1 MSKGEGGERRG
12 DAPGGGRG
20 QARSAGFVLAAP
32 QSGSGK
38 TLTTLALLRL
48 LTRQGMALRSAKA
61 GPDYIDPAFHAAAT
75 GHPSVNLDPF
85 AMRPDLLRALAF
97 ADARPLVVEAMMGLY
112 DGAADGSGSAA
123 DLAEMLGLPV
133 VFLVDCAKQSH
144 SIAALVRG
152 FRDHRPSLRFAG
164 LMLNRV
170 GSLRHETLLR
180 DALKP
185 LGLPILAVLPADPAL
200 TLPERHLGLVQ
211 AGERADLAGFLDRAA
226 AWMASGLQ
234 PGALDGLLGVTLR
247 APAPPKPLAPLGA
260 HIAVARDTAFA
271 FSYPHLLEGWRQ
283 AGAALSF
290 FSPLADEGPAAE
302 ADAVFLPG
310 GYPELHA
317 GRLAAA
323 SRFPEGMQAAARR
336 GALIYGECGGY
347 MALGEGLVDADGI
360 RHGMLGLLPVET
372 SFAQR
377 KRHLGYR
384 RLAPL
389 PGAPWPHALTGHE
402 FHYAT
407 IVREGAAE
415 RLFEAR
421 DAVGTDLGAMGLR
434 RGRVMGSFA
443 HVIDGVVP

>member
-1 MSKGEGGERRG
+1 M
-12 DAPGGGRG
+12 
-20 QARSAGFVLAAP
+20 
-32 QSGSGK
+32 
-38 TLTTLALLRL
+38 LALLRH
-48 LTRQGMALRSAKA
+48 LTRAGVALRSAKA

-75 GHPSVNLDPF
+75 GRASVNLDPF
-85 AMRPDLLRALAF
+85 AMRPDLLRSLAF
-97 ADARPLVVEAMMGLY
+97 ADTRPLVVEAMMGLY

-133 VFLVDCAKQSH
+133 VLLVDCAKQSH
-144 SIAALVRG
+144 SAAALVRG
-152 FRDHRPSLRFAG
+152 FRDHRPTLRFAG

-170 GSLRHETLLR
+170 GSPRHETLLR
-180 DALKP
+180 DALEP

-200 TLPERHLGLVQ
+200 ALPERHLGLVQ

-226 AWMASGLQ
+226 DWMAGGLQ
-234 PGALDGLLGVTLR
+234 PGALDRLLCENQR
-247 APAPPKPLAPLGA
+247 EPMPSKPLAPFGA
-260 HIAVARDTAFA
+260 HIAIARDTAFA
-271 FSYPHLLEGWRQ
+271 FSYPHLLEGWRR

-290 FSPLADEGPAAE
+290 FSPLADEAPAADV
-302 ADAVFLPG
+302 DAVFLPG

-323 SRFPEGMQAAARR
+323 SHFRAGMQAAAQR

-360 RHGMLGLLPVET
+360 RHEMLGLLPLET

-384 RLAPL
+384 RLTPL
-389 PGAPWPHALTGHE
+389 AGAPWAHALTGHE

-407 IVREGAAE
+407 IVSEGAAD

-421 DAVGTDLGAMGLR
+421 DALGTDLGAMGLK

-443 HVIDGVVP
+443 HVIDGIVP

>member
-1 MSKGEGGERRG
+1 ME
-12 DAPGGGRG
+12 
-20 QARSAGFVLAAP
+20 QTHSAGFVLAAP

-38 TLTTLALLRL
+38 TLTTLALLRH
-48 LTRQGMALRSAKA
+48 LTREGVALRSAKA

-75 GHPSVNLDPF
+75 GRPSLNLDPF
-85 AMRPDLLRALAF
+85 AMRPDLLCSLAF
-97 ADARPLVVEAMMGLY
+97 ADTRPLVVEAMMGLY

-152 FRDHRPSLRFAG
+152 FRDHRPTLRFGG

-170 GSLRHETLLR
+170 GSPRHETLLR
-180 DALKP
+180 DALSP

-200 TLPERHLGLVQ
+200 ILPERHLGLVQ
-211 AGERADLAGFLDRAA
+211 AGERADLTGFLERAA
-226 AWMASGLQ
+226 DWIAQGLQ
-234 PGALDGLLGVTLR
+234 PGALDGLLGKNQQ
-247 APAPPKPLAPLGA
+247 APGPATPLAPLGA

-290 FSPLADEGPAAE
+290 FSPLADDGPAAE

-323 SRFPEGMQAAARR
+323 SRFREGMQAAARR

-360 RHGMLGLLPVET
+360 RHGMLGLLPLET

-389 PGAPWPHALTGHE
+389 PGAPWAHPLTGHE

-421 DAVGTDLGAMGLR
+421 DAVGSDLGAMGLR

-443 HVIDGVVP
+443 HIIDGVVP

>member
-1 MSKGEGGERRG
+1 MGRILSKGEGGERRG

-389 PGAPWPHALTGHE
+389 PGAPWPM
-402 FHYAT
+402 
-407 IVREGAAE
+407 R
-415 RLFEAR
+415 
-421 DAVGTDLGAMGLR
+421 
-434 RGRVMGSFA
+434 
-443 HVIDGVVP
+443 

>member
-1 MSKGEGGERRG
+1 MNEGEGGQIEREG
-12 DAPGGGRG
+12 LPNGG
-20 QARSAGFVLAAP
+20 QMESAGFLLAAP

-38 TLTTLALLRL
+38 TLATLALLRL
-48 LTRQGMALRSAKA
+48 LTREGVALRSAKA

-75 GHPSVNLDPF
+75 GQPSVNLDPF
-85 AMRPDLLRALAF
+85 AMRLGLLQALAF
-97 ADARPLVVEAMMGLY
+97 ADTRPLVVEAMMGLY

-133 VFLVDCAKQSH
+133 VLLVDCAKQSH
-144 SIAALVRG
+144 SVAALVRG
-152 FRDHRPSLRFAG
+152 FRDHRPTLSFAG

-170 GSLRHETLLR
+170 GSSRHETLLR
-180 DALKP
+180 DALEP

-200 TLPERHLGLVQ
+200 SLPERHLGLVQ

-226 AWMASGLQ
+226 DWMASGLQ
-234 PGALDGLLGVTLR
+234 PGALDGLLGENQR
-247 APAPPKPLAPLGA
+247 EPAPAKPLAPLGA

-271 FSYPHLLEGWRQ
+271 FSYPHLLDGWRR

-290 FSPLADEGPAAE
+290 FSPLADEGPADE

-323 SRFPEGMQAAARR
+323 SRFRKGMKAAAGR

-360 RHGMLGLLPVET
+360 RHAMLGLLPVET

-384 RLAPL
+384 RLRPL
-389 PGAPWPHALTGHE
+389 PGAPWAHALTGHE

-407 IVREGAAE
+407 IVSEGAAE

-421 DAVGTDLGAMGLR
+421 DAAGTDLGAMGLR

>member
-1 MSKGEGGERRG
+1 MNEGEGGQIGRDG
-12 DAPGGGRG
+12 PQGGS
-20 QARSAGFVLAAP
+20 QAKSAGFLLAAP

-38 TLTTLALLRL
+38 TLATLALLRH
-48 LTRQGMALRSAKA
+48 LTRAGVALRSAKA

-75 GHPSVNLDPF
+75 GRASVNLDPF
-85 AMRPDLLRALAF
+85 AMRPDLLRSLALA
-97 ADARPLVVEAMMGLY
+97 DTRPLVVEAMMGLY

-123 DLAEMLGLPV
+123 DLADMLGLQV
-133 VFLVDCAKQSH
+133 VLLVDCAKQSH
-144 SIAALVRG
+144 SVAALARG
-152 FRDHRPSLRFAG
+152 FRDHRPTLRFAG

-170 GSLRHETLLR
+170 GSSRHETLLR
-180 DALKP
+180 NALEP

-200 TLPERHLGLVQ
+200 ALPERHLGLVQ

-226 AWMASGLQ
+226 DWMASGLQ
-234 PGALDGLLGVTLR
+234 PGALDGLLGENQR
-247 APAPPKPLAPLGA
+247 EPIPARPLAPLGA

-271 FSYPHLLEGWRQ
+271 FSYPHLLEGWRR

-290 FSPLADEGPAAE
+290 FSPLADEAPAAD

-323 SRFPEGMQAAARR
+323 SHFREGMRAAAGR

-360 RHGMLGLLPVET
+360 RHEMLGLLPLET
-372 SFAQR
+372 SFARR

-384 RLAPL
+384 RLRPL
-389 PGAPWPHALTGHE
+389 PGAPWAHALTGHE

-407 IVREGAAE
+407 IVSEGAAD

-421 DAVGTDLGAMGLR
+421 DALGTDLGAMGLR
-434 RGRVMGSFA
+434 HGRVMGSFA
-443 HVIDGVVP
+443 HVIDGIVR

>member
-1 MSKGEGGERRG
+1 ME
-12 DAPGGGRG
+12 
-20 QARSAGFVLAAP
+20 QTRSAGFVLAAP

-38 TLTTLALLRL
+38 TLTTLALLRH
-48 LTRQGMALRSAKA
+48 LTREGMALRSAKA

-75 GHPSVNLDPF
+75 GRPSVNLDPF
-85 AMRPDLLRALAF
+85 AMRPDFLRSLAF
-97 ADARPLVVEAMMGLY
+97 ADTRPLVVEAMMGLY

-180 DALKP
+180 DALSP

-200 TLPERHLGLVQ
+200 ALPERHLGLVQ
-211 AGERADLAGFLDRAA
+211 AGERADLVGFLERAA
-226 AWMASGLQ
+226 DWMARGLQ
-234 PGALDGLLGVTLR
+234 PGALDGLLGENQR
-247 APAPPKPLAPLGA
+247 APALATPLAPFGA

-271 FSYPHLLEGWRQ
+271 FIYPHLLEGWRQ

-290 FSPLADEGPAAE
+290 FSPLADDGPAAE

-310 GYPELHA
+310 GYPELHP

-323 SRFPEGMQAAARR
+323 SRFREGMQAAARR

-347 MALGEGLVDADGI
+347 MALGEGLVDAQGI
-360 RHGMLGLLPVET
+360 RHEMLGLLPLET

-389 PGAPWPHALTGHE
+389 PGAPWAYALTGHE

-407 IVREGAAE
+407 ILREGEAE

-421 DAVGTDLGAMGLR
+421 DALGADLGAMGLR